1 MKIAVLGAGAM
12 GCLYGGLLATNDNE
26 VWLIDIWKQHVDEIN
41 KGGLIIKDGDKKR
54 VIKNVKATTNP
65 NKIGVVDLIL
75 IFVKSTITDKALRSA
90 KSIIGENTLVLTL
103 QNGLGNIEKI
113 QSVIG
118 ENNIIAGTT
127 AHGST
132 LIEPGKIYHA
142 GKGLTIIGEIDGS
155 SMRRTQSIKELFTLC
170 EIKTVTTNNV
180 LGVIWDKLLVN
191 LGINAITALTELKN
205 GQLLDFEEAEE
216 LLENAVNEG
225 IRVSKAKKITL
236 INENPVK
243 HTKKVCRLTANNK
256 SSMLQDIINKRKT
269 EIEMI
274 NGAIVREGKKYDIP
288 TPVNLALTNLI
299 KLKEKIR
306 DVKAQ

>member
-170 EIKTVTTNNV
+170 EIKTVITNNV

-299 KLKEKIR
+299 KIKEKIR